1 MHEHALELAALLWFA
16 GWLLALV
23 VLFAAGLRLPLAIGL
38 SGVWARLYAVGCVA
52 AGIGVWVLSN
62 VAIVLNDTHIDLTRE
77 KIYTPSADAMAVVD
91 ELKTPVRITYFY
103 RSDDPVGRRA
113 ADILAVMGRRNS
125 LLSVV
130 TVDPDKRPELARR
143 EGIRLYNAAVIEA
156 GPRRVLIQG
165 TDEAQIAI
173 GIQRVLRTR
182 ALTVCFLEGHGELA
196 MDAFEFHTHL
206 EGVTDHSH
214 GDASSHIV
222 ETSGHGVGR
231 FRRALEAQ
239 GYDTRK
245 LILATTGAVPAD
257 CTLLITANPRTTFL
271 PAESTALRSYLT
283 AGGSALLLFDL
294 GFVPEPGLAQL
305 LSNLGVRLEQ
315 QVVIDP
321 LSHYQTDPEMVAVTG
336 YEPHP
341 ITRTISLTFFP
352 GIRPLTLTQPATG
365 VVTTPLLQSSRDS
378 YARPVE
384 PANTRTIESRSA
396 SAGTDVGT
404 DARTD
409 WAQPV
414 PAVTSVP
421 QVRPRVLGIAAEGT
435 LAPGAPPLRAVVF
448 GDGDFTSN
456 SFLPYMANSDL
467 ALAAVRWLA
476 REEQGTAVRTRIPVP
491 PMILLTAAQSRAIFA
506 LIVILLPL
514 VVIAIGAGVWWSRR

>member
-16 GWLLALV
+16 GWFLALV

-130 TVDPDKRPELARR
+130 TVDPDKRPELARH
-143 EGIRLYNAAVIEA
+143 EGIRLYNAAVVEA

-231 FRRALEAQ
+231 LRRALEAQ

-245 LILATTGAVPAD
+245 LILATAGAVPAD
-257 CTLLITANPRTTFL
+257 CTLLLAANPRTTFL
-271 PAESTALRSYLT
+271 PAESTALRSYLA

-305 LSNLGVRLEQ
+305 LFDLGVRLEQ

-321 LSHYQTDPEMVAVTG
+321 LSHYQADPEMVAVTG
-336 YEPHP
+336 YESHP

-352 GIRPLTLTQPATG
+352 GVRPLTLTQPASG
-365 VVTTPLLQSSRDS
+365 VLTTPILQSSRDS

-384 PANTRTIESRSA
+384 PVDTRSIEDGSA
-396 SAGTDVGT
+396 SAG
-404 DARTD
+404 AN
-409 WAQPV
+409 WAEPTL
-414 PAVTSVP
+414 AGTSVP
-421 QVRPRVLGIAAEGT
+421 EVRPRVLGIAAEGT

-448 GDGDFTSN
+448 GDGDFASN

>member
-1 MHEHALELAALLWFA
+1 MHEHAPELAALLWFT
-16 GWLLALV
+16 GWFLAV
-23 VLFAAGLRLPLAIGL
+23 AVLFAAGLQLPLATRL
-38 SGVWARLYAVGCVA
+38 SGAWTRLYAVGCVA

-77 KIYTPSADAMAVVD
+77 KIYTPSADALAVVD
-91 ELKTPVRITYFY
+91 ELQTPVRITYFY
-103 RSDDPVGRRA
+103 RSDDPVGRRT
-113 ADILAVMGRRNS
+113 ADILGVMGRRNS

-130 TVDPDKRPELARR
+130 AVDPDKRPELARR

-156 GPRRVLIQG
+156 GTRRVLIQG

-206 EGVTDHSH
+206 EGVADHSH
-214 GDASSHIV
+214 GDASSHII
-222 ETSGHGVGR
+222 ETTGHGVGR

-257 CTLLITANPRTTFL
+257 CTLLIAANPRTTFL

-305 LSNLGVRLEQ
+305 LSDLGVRLEQ

-321 LSHYQTDPEMVAVTG
+321 LSHYQSDPEMVAVTG
-336 YEPHP
+336 YEQHP

-352 GIRPLTLTQPATG
+352 GIRPLALTQPASG
-365 VVTTPLLQSSRDS
+365 VVTTPILRSSRDS
-378 YARPVE
+378 YARPVQ
-384 PANTRTIESRSA
+384 PASTRTIESGFA
-396 SAGTDVGT
+396 SAATDLP
-404 DARTD
+404 
-409 WAQPV
+409 QPV
-414 PAVTSVP
+414 PADTSVP
-421 QVRPRVLGIAAEGT
+421 QVQPRVLAIAAEGT

-448 GDGDFTSN
+448 GDGDFASH

-514 VVIAIGAGVWWSRR
+514 AVIGIGAVVWWSRR

>member
-1 MHEHALELAALLWFA
+1 MHEHGLELSALLWFA
-16 GWLLALV
+16 GWFLAIV
-23 VLFAAGLRLPLAIGL
+23 VLFVAGLRLPLAIPQ
-38 SGVWARLYAVGCVA
+38 SGVWMRLYAVGCVA

-77 KIYTPSADAMAVVD
+77 KIYTPSADALAVVD

-103 RSDDPVGRRA
+103 RSDDPVGRRT
-113 ADILAVMGRRNS
+113 ADILGVMGRRNS

-130 TVDPDKRPELARR
+130 AIDPDKRPELARR

-214 GDASSHIV
+214 GDASSHII
-222 ETSGHGVGR
+222 ETTGHGVGR

-245 LILATTGAVPAD
+245 LILAISGAVPAD
-257 CTLLITANPRTTFL
+257 CTLLIAANPRTTFL

-305 LSNLGVRLEQ
+305 LSDLGVRLEQ

-352 GIRPLTLTQPATG
+352 GIRPLTLTRPASG
-365 VVTTPLLQSSRDS
+365 VVTTPILQSSRDS
-378 YARPVE
+378 YARPVQ
-384 PANTRTIESRSA
+384 PANTRTIEGGSA
-396 SAGTDVGT
+396 SADG
-404 DARTD
+404 D
-409 WAQPV
+409 WAEPV
-414 PAVTSVP
+414 PAGTSVP

-435 LAPGAPPLRAVVF
+435 LASGAPPLRAVVF
-448 GDGDFTSN
+448 GDGDFASN

-514 VVIAIGAGVWWSRR
+514 AVIGIGAVVWWSRR